1 MSDVV
6 THIFKMCQTW
16 VAPQSTTPPKFWMG
30 NVAPLKN
37 LENMIKFVKTF
48 VVNFPVWVDGTKTDA
63 TEPRIKVL
71 FKEEREFN
79 GLRKVVY
86 GSAVTLATLNQAE
99 VDAMWDT
106 ETDYAEHLKMLDVEG
121 SDFGKVVPR

>member
-1 MSDVV
+1 M
-6 THIFKMCQTW
+6 M
-16 VAPQSTTPPKFWMG
+16 
-30 NVAPLKN
+30 
-37 LENMIKFVKTF
+37 KFVKTF
-48 VVNFPVWVDGTKTDA
+48 VVNFPVWVDGVKTDA

-86 GSAVTLATLNQAE
+86 GSAVTLATLSQAE

-106 ETDYAEHLKMLDVEG
+106 ETDYAQHLKMLDVEG

>member
-1 MSDVV
+1 
-6 THIFKMCQTW
+6 
-16 VAPQSTTPPKFWMG
+16 
-30 NVAPLKN
+30 
-37 LENMIKFVKTF
+37 MIKFVKTF